1 VIGYWPKKTPLFI
14 TKRES
19 YIYMYITE
27 CNFSQ
32 EEEGEFNMDQ
42 ETRNINRRKD
52 YSLKLAQNNPMK
64 RRVEGCCFSI

>member
-1 VIGYWPKKTPLFI
+1 
-14 TKRES
+14 
-19 YIYMYITE
+19 MYITE

-32 EEEGEFNMDQ
+32 EEEGEQNMDQ

-64 RRVEGCCFSI
+64 RRVASLK

>member
-1 VIGYWPKKTPLFI
+1 VIGYWPEKTLLFI

-19 YIYMYITE
+19 YIYMYITD
-27 CNFSQ
+27 CNFSK
-32 EEEGEFNMDQ
+32 EEEGEQNMDQ

-64 RRVEGCCFSI
+64 RRVTGLK